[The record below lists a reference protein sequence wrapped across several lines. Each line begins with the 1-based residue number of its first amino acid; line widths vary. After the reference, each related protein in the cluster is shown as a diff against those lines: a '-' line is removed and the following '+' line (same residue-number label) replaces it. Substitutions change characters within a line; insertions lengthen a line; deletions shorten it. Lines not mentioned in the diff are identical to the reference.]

1 MRATIKRSNT
11 QLYQEST
18 NAFNWV
24 SKKWLSS
31 PLLWT
36 LIIAFFTITL
46 FSYCSP
52 LYPFNIWVDPNCFFT
67 VGKSILDGIVPYR
80 DLYEQKGPI
89 LYFIHTFA
97 SLISYRSFLG
107 VYFVEII
114 TAWVFLHISHKTF
127 SLFNN
132 SKYRLLFIF
141 ILGIIIYSSQ
151 CFVCGDSAEEFC
163 LPLITYALYV
173 GLKAIKNN
181 EPITN
186 SQAIF
191 LGITASCVLWIKFSF
206 AGFYLPWIIY
216 LLYFYIKN
224 KWSKKIIPTFSY
236 AIIGLIIPTIPVFI
250 YFIYNNALDSLI
262 QTYFYDNT
270 MLYGGTNPSSAT
282 AIELVLINIST
293 SFLNNPL
300 LWILILCS
308 IIYASRNVRVFLIAT
323 FLITTSFIFFR
334 TAHLYLSFI
343 LAAFAPLGVIVFDSL
358 IKRTRPFIHHTLI
371 ILLILGC
378 TISSRYE
385 SLIFSSKE
393 ELPQHKFDQIINQE
407 SNPTLLNYGFL
418 DGGFFTYSGL
428 TPSNRFF
435 CKLNLNNP
443 QIMAE
448 QDSIANN
455 GLTTFIVTQR
465 YYKGRKDRKFDKY
478 SKVAECKIEKRREN
492 TIRIYTLYKLK
503 TPSITK

>member
-1 MRATIKRSNT
+1 MRAIIKRNKT
-11 QLYQEST
+11 QQNQGPT
-18 NAFNWV
+18 DAINAA
-24 SKKWLSS
+24 SKEGLLS

-36 LIIAFFTITL
+36 LIIAVFAITL

-52 LYPFNIWVDPNCFFT
+52 LYPFNVWVDPNCFFT

-114 TAWVFLHISHKTF
+114 ASWAFLHISYKTI
-127 SLFNN
+127 SLFNK
-132 SKYRLLFIF
+132 SKYRILFISA
-141 ILGIIIYSSQ
+141 LGIIIYSSQ

-163 LPLITYALYV
+163 LPLIAYALYV
-173 GLKAIKNN
+173 GLKTIKNN
-181 EPITN
+181 EPITT
-186 SQAIF
+186 SQAII

-206 AGFYLPWIIY
+206 TGFYLPWIVY
-216 LLYFYIKN
+216 LLYFYFKN
-224 KWSKKIIPTFSY
+224 KWGKKIIPTFLY
-236 AIIGLIIPTIPVFI
+236 AIIGLIVPTIPIFI
-250 YFIYNNALDSLI
+250 YFIYNNALDSLF

-270 MLYGGTNPSSAT
+270 MLYGSTSPSITT
-282 AIELVLINIST
+282 ALELVFINIST
-293 SFLNNPL
+293 SVINNPL
-300 LWILILCS
+300 FWILILCS
-308 IIYASRNVRVFLIAT
+308 IIFASRNVRGFLIST
-323 FLITTSFIFFR
+323 LLVTTAFIFFR
-334 TAHLYLSFI
+334 TTHLYLPFI
-343 LAAFAPLGVIVFDSL
+343 LAAFAPLGVMAFDAL
-358 IKRTRPFIHHTLI
+358 IKHTRPIFHHTFI
-371 ILLILGC
+371 ILLIIGC

-385 SLIFSSKE
+385 SLIFSSE
-393 ELPQHKFDQIINQE
+393 ENLPHHKFDQIIKQE

-418 DGGFFTYSGL
+418 DGGFFTYSGI

-448 QDSIANN
+448 QDSIADN

-465 YYKGRKDRKFDKY
+465 YYKGRRDRKFDKY
-478 SKVAECKIEKRREN
+478 TKVAECKIRKRREN
-492 TIRIYTLYKLK
+492 TTRIYSLYKRN
-503 TPSITK
+503 TTTK